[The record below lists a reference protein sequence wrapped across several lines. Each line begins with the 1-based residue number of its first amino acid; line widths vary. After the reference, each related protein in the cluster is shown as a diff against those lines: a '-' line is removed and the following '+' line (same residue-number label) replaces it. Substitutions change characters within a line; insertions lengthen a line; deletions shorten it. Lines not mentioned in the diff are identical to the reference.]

1 MGNLETINKSFEVI
15 NGKMLLLN
23 SQNARF
29 K

>member
-1 MGNLETINKSFEVI
+1 MGNLEAINKSFEII
-15 NGKMLLLN
+15 NGKMLLLY